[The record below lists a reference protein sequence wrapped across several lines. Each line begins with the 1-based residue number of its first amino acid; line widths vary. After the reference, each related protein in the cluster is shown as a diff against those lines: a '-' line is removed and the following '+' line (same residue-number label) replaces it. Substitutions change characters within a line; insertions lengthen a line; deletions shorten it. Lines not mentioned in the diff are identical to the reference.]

1 MARQC
6 NGESYCLE
14 VSVDKVC
21 VHTYVHTML
30 YDAWSNSIYRRLP
43 LSTLS
48 LQINEGK
55 EFNLVARVYLEP
67 QTKVGPDGAE
77 LLMPYVLYYTHNS
90 SE

>member
-1 MARQC
+1 M
-6 NGESYCLE
+6 
-14 VSVDKVC
+14 
-21 VHTYVHTML
+21 
-30 YDAWSNSIYRRLP
+30 
-43 LSTLS
+43 STLS